1 MLQPV
6 VEYLVKTE
14 VTSYAI
20 VANKKTVS
28 MPDITRRRLLTQ
40 DRFNAAA
47 RDEYLQSRG
56 IKRPRDEVGAS
67 AVGATMSSPEPNDF
81 PDADGVRIASSA
93 ASSLPQS
100 LIQQTLRGLRA
111 DEQARIT
118 MIRNINYTQQVI
130 LRALPLTRGGKFT
143 KQ

>member
-28 MPDITRRRLLTQ
+28 MPDITRRRLLTK

-56 IKRPRDEVGAS
+56 IKRPRDDVGAS
-67 AVGATMSSPEPNDF
+67 AAGATMSSPEPNAF
-81 PDADGVRIASSA
+81 QDADGVRIASSA
-93 ASSLPQS
+93 PSSLPQS